1 MIMIENMQNITLNGL
16 PVYDDRYIKIKIRT
30 YGAKVY
36 TIFFG
41 LNMPWMVQKVNLSEG
56 IDVT

>member
-1 MIMIENMQNITLNGL
+1 MIMIENMHNITLNGL

-36 TIFFG
+36 TIFFWFKYAMDG
-41 LNMPWMVQKVNLSEG
+41 VESEFK
-56 IDVT
+56 

>member
-16 PVYDDRYIKIKIRT
+16 PVYEDRYIKIKIRT

-41 LNMPWMVQKVNLSEG
+41 LNMPWMV
-56 IDVT
+56 